1 MSAMTGP
8 MPNVNLADD
17 IEKADIV
24 VAGTIVHVSPES
36 GPVALVSAHANP
48 EDDQLHKAEFSI
60 IRHITGMPVQGPL
73 VGFFL
78 RGRSPSRPWLELNPD
93 ETVLLFLTRVRGGY
107 LPLATIDPPIRTLPY
122 LDVPPVSASG
132 AEAVAH
138 ELEQIILKADPDS
151 DLAMLVQASIMR
163 ASM

>member
-1 MSAMTGP
+1 MSAMTGW
-8 MPNVNLADD
+8 MPNVNLEDD

-36 GPVALVSAHANP
+36 GAVALVSAHANP

-73 VGFFL
+73 VVFFL

-107 LPLATIDPPIRTLPY
+107 LPLATMDPPIWALPS
-122 LDVPPVSASG
+122 LRGPPVRACR
-132 AEAVAH
+132 ADAVAP
-138 ELEQIILKADPDS
+138 Q
-151 DLAMLVQASIMR
+151 
-163 ASM
+163 